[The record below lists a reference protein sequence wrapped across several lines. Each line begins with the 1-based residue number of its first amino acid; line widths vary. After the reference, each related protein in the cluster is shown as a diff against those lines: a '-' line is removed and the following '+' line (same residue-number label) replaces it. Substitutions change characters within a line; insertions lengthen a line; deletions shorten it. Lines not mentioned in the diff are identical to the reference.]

1 MRNGS
6 ISIKFETLKS
16 NKKRIYFL
24 CGFVCVVIL
33 FAVIIINGSLAKYR
47 TTQSIP
53 LVNGTINYELSD
65 LNLIGVYIEDGEDY
79 TKVDQIPDSGY
90 IFNSEKS
97 YCKINDEEQDMT
109 ITYDMNTKTLNIAPM
124 TIKGTKCYL
133 YFDKETTL
141 KDMILANNT
150 INSGTPNFGSIATTD
165 EGVYKTQD
173 DWGDSYYFRGAVTNN
188 YVKFAGFWWRI
199 IRING
204 DGSIRLI
211 YDGTSA
217 HPNGE
222 KDNLNDRQISTSA
235 YNSSFQDNTY
245 VGYMYGST
253 GANSY
258 AATHANNNPSTI
270 KGVLDNWYTENL
282 ANKDNPNKNYEKYIS
297 KEAGFCNDRRIA
309 GANETFWNGDTKRG
323 YGTNTTAYAPFS
335 RFLTTSGSWASTQ
348 NPTLKCSQLS
358 SDMFTPTGSSKGNKK
373 LSNPVGLITADEVV
387 FAGGKGGTNNQS
399 YYLYTGQNYWT
410 MSPYGFNDGYAR
422 VFCVAS
428 NGFLGYSVVYYTWG
442 VRPVINIDSDVTIS
456 SGDGTSSNPFIIS

>member
-1 MRNGS
+1 
-6 ISIKFETLKS
+6 
-16 NKKRIYFL
+16 
-24 CGFVCVVIL
+24 
-33 FAVIIINGSLAKYR
+33 
-47 TTQSIP
+47 
-53 LVNGTINYELSD
+53 
-65 LNLIGVYIEDGEDY
+65 
-79 TKVDQIPDSGY
+79 
-90 IFNSEKS
+90 
-97 YCKINDEEQDMT
+97 
-109 ITYDMNTKTLNIAPM
+109 
-124 TIKGTKCYL
+124 
-133 YFDKETTL
+133 
-141 KDMILANNT
+141 
-150 INSGTPNFGSIATTD
+150 
-165 EGVYKTQD
+165 
-173 DWGDSYYFRGAVTNN
+173 
-188 YVKFAGFWWRI
+188 
-199 IRING
+199 
-204 DGSIRLI
+204 
-211 YDGTSA
+211 
-217 HPNGE
+217 
-222 KDNLNDRQISTSA
+222 
-235 YNSSFQDNTY
+235 
-245 VGYMYGST
+245 MYGST

-348 NPTLKCSQLS
+348 NPILKCSQLS